1 MSYVIYNA
9 RTTMMQNSE
18 GKNDGYAYF
27 KTEAA
32 AKAQRTR
39 MVKKLAKR
47 IRQHG
52 NDVFLIADSATFHS
66 KIEKQVE
73 RTNAMTLKT
82 FMEPVNANFYT
93 SPSSEHYWCS

>member
-1 MSYVIYNA
+1 
-9 RTTMMQNSE
+9 MMQNSE
-18 GKNDGYAYF
+18 GKNDGRTYF

-47 IRQHG
+47 IKQHG
-52 NDVFLIADSATFHS
+52 NDVFLIADSEVFHS
-66 KIEKQVE
+66 EIEKQVE
-73 RTNAMTLKT
+73 RVNAMTLEV
-82 FMEPVNANFYT
+82 FMERVNADFYC